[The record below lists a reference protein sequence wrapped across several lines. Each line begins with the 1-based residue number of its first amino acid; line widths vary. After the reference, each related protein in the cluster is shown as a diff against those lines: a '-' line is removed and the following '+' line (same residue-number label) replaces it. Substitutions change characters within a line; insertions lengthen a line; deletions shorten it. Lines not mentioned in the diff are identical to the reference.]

1 MDIKLGRKQQVQKV
15 MKFLNRANRMLAP
28 NPLVNGPI
36 VNKLDPSAFLSSGS
50 GSALLVNQKRSS
62 RTIRMEINSIDRDYS
77 KNPYSSNFVW
87 TLPYPI
93 KELREVRLIGGTVP
107 VPYLNIDSNWNQ
119 FTFQE
124 DTIQYTITIP
134 VGYYTIITLMSKLSD
149 LLNTAVGVPG
159 RYTVSQN
166 ITGQLVITSDR
177 DNIPFSLLFSSGVFV
192 DTFETLPN
200 SFLNIGCPA
209 RLLGFGNLDYSSSA
223 GVITST
229 NLPNLW
235 YCLERSYLYFNFD
248 STQDLR
254 NVLRGSGRKEPS
266 AIIYNDELNSFNL
279 SQVNTNLAP
288 IPLVKYLN
296 KETFDTS
303 IVSSPASLSRI
314 RTFEISLRDMFY
326 NLINTQ
332 GREMSLLLE
341 MVVVD

>member
-1 MDIKLGRKQQVQKV
+1 
-15 MKFLNRANRMLAP
+15 
-28 NPLVNGPI
+28 
-36 VNKLDPSAFLSSGS
+36 
-50 GSALLVNQKRSS
+50 
-62 RTIRMEINSIDRDYS
+62 
-77 KNPYSSNFVW
+77 
-87 TLPYPI
+87 
-93 KELREVRLIGGTVP
+93 
-107 VPYLNIDSNWNQ
+107 
-119 FTFQE
+119 
-124 DTIQYTITIP
+124 
-134 VGYYTIITLMSKLSD
+134 
-149 LLNTAVGVPG
+149 
-159 RYTVSQN
+159 
-166 ITGQLVITSDR
+166 
-177 DNIPFSLLFSSGVFV
+177 
-192 DTFETLPN
+192 
-200 SFLNIGCPA
+200 
-209 RLLGFGNLDYSSSA
+209 LDYSSSA